1 MIYLK
6 QSFNIEPA
14 SPATRDRVVETVNKY
29 VLPAN
34 ERLGARLVAAFFAHE
49 EWFSQIIHIT
59 EFDDLAALGA
69 YRDAS
74 GKDGQASEGVAQ
86 MANLAPEQR
95 SEIVEPL
102 GPIAVDTL
110 HGAIAASASEPVKTY
125 QFAILDVNPGKMDEF
140 VAFLGAGASQV
151 PIIACWNDVVG
162 NPNRVIDL
170 WKGDTG
176 RGGYRPSDPAQ
187 EAFFGPLR
195 QIARRENMMRLHVM
209 PYSPLQ

>member
-14 SPATRDRVVETVNKY
+14 SPATRDRFIEAVNKH

-34 ERLGARLVAAFFAHE
+34 EKLGARLVGAFFAHE

-59 EFDDLAALGA
+59 EFDGLAALGA
-69 YRDAS
+69 YRDAAA
-74 GKDGQASEGVAQ
+74 KDGQASEGVAQ

-95 SEIVEPL
+95 IEIVEPL
-102 GPIAVDTL
+102 GPVAVDTL
-110 HGAIAASASEPVKTY
+110 HTAIADSAKEPVGTY
-125 QFAILDVNPGKMDEF
+125 QFAILDVTPSKMDEF
-140 VAFLGAGASQV
+140 SALLGAAAAGL
-151 PIIACWNDVVG
+151 PIIACWNDVSG
-162 NPNRVIDL
+162 NPNRIIDL

-176 RGGYRPSDPAQ
+176 RPGYQPNSPGQ

-195 QIARRENMMRLHVM
+195 QIAPRENMMRLHVL